1 MKKKNL
7 QKKIRKKIIKSGFI
21 GRFKMPILNFNFV
34 TIYIIHKMKFN

>member
-1 MKKKNL
+1 MKKTFIK
-7 QKKIRKKIIKSGFI
+7 KKIRKKNLKSGFI